1 MLAASGQVYIVTHE
15 SIDFVCPICAFSKS
29 VNVARFLKRNQEVHV
44 NIRCK
49 CFRLHRVKLD
59 RRNDWRKKTDIQ
71 GRYFFISK
79 NKLVTDGQI
88 SITDLSYEGLGF
100 DLLGSSND
108 AFGDGDVVRVQFKLF
123 QRSSSL
129 IKKEA
134 VIKRINDL
142 HVNATFREPLKN
154 EDDIFL
160 KLFFYT

>member
-1 MLAASGQVYIVTHE
+1 MLAASGQVYVVKHG
-15 SIDFVCPICAFSKS
+15 SIDFLCPICAFSKS
-29 VNVARFLKRNQEVHV
+29 VNVARYLKRNQEVHV

-59 RRNDWRKKTDIQ
+59 RRKYWRKKTDIQ
-71 GRYFFISK
+71 GRYFLISK
-79 NKLVTDGQI
+79 NKPITDGQI
-88 SITDLSYEGLGF
+88 SITDLSYTGLGF
-100 DLLGSSND
+100 DLLGSPYD
-108 AFGDGDVVRVQFKLF
+108 AFDDGDVLRVQFKLF
-123 QRSSSL
+123 QRSSCL

-142 HVNATFREPLKN
+142 HVNATFREPLRN